1 MKAILINKAY
11 DFLTR
16 SRIFPT
22 NRRFYKLVYFTEKQM
37 FIRLKMR
44 SLAIKY
50 RIFKKHDF

>member
-1 MKAILINKAY
+1 MKAILINKDY

>member
-22 NRRFYKLVYFTEKQM
+22 NRRFYKLVYFAEN
-37 FIRLKMR
+37 
-44 SLAIKY
+44 
-50 RIFKKHDF
+50 